1 MTVKEEYE
9 KLKLDLPDFSV
20 LDFEF
25 ELSTLE
31 DEQFLL
37 REVVK
42 RCEERISS
50 VLNLLSNVLQPD
62 AGSFTQLYE
71 CAYFSQQEKEKVAE
85 LFKRGMILQR
95 GLLLAEVSLD
105 DGECGHVLN
114 HVAKDWPS
122 IRKEAAGV
130 LAKLREC
137 WEQPSET
144 KEILGYFG

>member
-1 MTVKEEYE
+1 MAVKDEYE
-9 KLKLDLPDFSV
+9 KLKLDLPEFSV

-31 DEQFLL
+31 DEPFLL

-50 VLNLLSNVLQPD
+50 VLNLLSNILQPD

-71 CAYFSQQEKEKVAE
+71 CAYFSQQDKERVAE
-85 LFKRGMILQR
+85 LFRRGMILQR
-95 GLLLAEVSLD
+95 GLLVAEVSLD
-105 DGECGHVLN
+105 DKECAHILKD
-114 HVAKDWPS
+114 VARDWPG
-122 IRKEAAGV
+122 IREGAAGF
-130 LAKLREC
+130 LSKLREC